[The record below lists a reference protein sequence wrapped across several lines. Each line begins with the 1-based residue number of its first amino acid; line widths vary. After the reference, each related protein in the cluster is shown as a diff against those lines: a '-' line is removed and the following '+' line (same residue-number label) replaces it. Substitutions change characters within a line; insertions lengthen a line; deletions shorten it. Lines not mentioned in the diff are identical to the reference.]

1 VIARLFSRL
10 SAAEASPTWGLLT
23 AFNSIIVAYIM
34 IVVGTFVG
42 AYFVTQTTPALQI
55 GWIVGCLL
63 ITGFVAL
70 SRRRDREALRLEGR
84 GSALIL
90 AVLFSLGVAILFD
103 VLSLAVTR
111 QFLPVPELL
120 GLVQQSV
127 AEIRLSPGEI
137 VAAFLLMV
145 IAQPIAEELVFR
157 SIALPVLR
165 QAFGPW
171 LGLVV
176 CALAYGLFHLLA
188 YSSPTG
194 DPTLVWYGLALPILV
209 GLVIGGVRVVTG
221 STRAA
226 IVSHMAF
233 GLFALLKALT
243 LAG

>member
-1 VIARLFSRL
+1 VIARLFSHL
-10 SAAEASPTWGLLT
+10 SAAEAPHPWGLLT
-23 AFNSIIVAYIM
+23 AFNSIIVAYVM

-42 AYFVTQTTPALQI
+42 AYFITEPTLALQI

-63 ITGFVAL
+63 ITGFVVL
-70 SRRRDREALRLEGR
+70 SRQRDRAALRLEGSGR
-84 GSALIL
+84 KLIL
-90 AVLFSLGVAILFD
+90 AALFSLGIAILFD

-111 QFLPVPELL
+111 RFLPVPDLF
-120 GLVQQSV
+120 GLYQQPAS
-127 AEIRLSPGEI
+127 AAAW
-137 VAAFLLMV
+137 VAAVLLLV
-145 IAQPIAEELVFR
+145 VAQPIAEELVFR
-157 SIALPVLR
+157 GIALPVLR
-165 QAFGPW
+165 QALGAW

-176 CALAYGLFHLLA
+176 CALAYGLFHQLA

-194 DPTLVWYGLALPILV
+194 DPALVWYGLALPFLV